1 MTDLIGIV
9 EYVQDSTFT
18 VIERNKENKV
28 ARRTITI
35 GWGYIRGFAA
45 PKYEE
50 GYNYK
55 EVQQRVNE
63 LTKGEYVTVN
73 PGDTLSKIA
82 EIHRTSV
89 AEILNLNSTLIKNPG
104 SIRVGWKIK
113 VK

>member
-9 EYVQDSTFT
+9 EYVQGSTFT

-50 GYNYK
+50 GTPK
-55 EVQQRVNE
+55 KSVDEVAREVLNGLWGTARTEETVSQRKA
-63 LTKGEYVTVN
+63 TT
-73 PGDTLSKIA
+73 
-82 EIHRTSV
+82 
-89 AEILNLNSTLIKNPG
+89 
-104 SIRVGWKIK
+104 IRKFSRE
-113 VK
+113 